1 MTTNTGTAILNRL
14 IQPDGDELSAAGAN
28 FILGLD
34 FAEFDHAR
42 LAELSAKAQSGS
54 LTADERDEL
63 NEYLR
68 AGDMLAILK
77 LKARRS
83 LDRISGA

>member
-1 MTTNTGTAILNRL
+1 MTNNTGTAIMNRL
-14 IQPDGDELSAAGAN
+14 IEPDGDDLSAAGAN

-34 FAEFDHAR
+34 FAHFDHAR
-42 LAELSAKAQSGS
+42 MAELSPKAQTGDLS
-54 LTADERDEL
+54 ADEQDEL
-63 NEYLR
+63 GEYLR

-83 LDRISGA
+83 LDRISGT

>member
-1 MTTNTGTAILNRL
+1 MTNNTGAAILKRL

-34 FAEFDHAR
+34 FADFDHVR
-42 LAELSAKAQSGS
+42 MAELSAKAQTGELS
-54 LTADERDEL
+54 ADERDEL
-63 NEYLR
+63 GEYLR

-83 LDRISGA
+83 LDRIASA

>member
-1 MTTNTGTAILNRL
+1 MTNNTGTAIMNRL
-14 IQPDGDELSAAGAN
+14 IEPDGDDLSAAGAN

-34 FAEFDHAR
+34 FADFDHAR
-42 LAELSAKAQSGS
+42 MAELSAKAQTGDLS
-54 LTADERDEL
+54 ADEQDEL
-63 NEYLR
+63 GEYLR

-83 LDRISGA
+83 LDRISGT